1 MPETATHDETTAAE
15 LQQFRRSAMLFSGG
29 MPLIEKYDGQ
39 WIAVCGGEVKATAS
53 SYDGIF
59 ERMEELAIDAR
70 YALVRHIQRNQR
82 TLII

>member
-1 MPETATHDETTAAE
+1 MPETTAEDEKTAAE

-29 MPLIEKYDGQ
+29 MPLIEKFDGQ
-39 WIAVCGGEVKATAS
+39 WIAACGGEVRATAD

-59 ERMEELAIDAR
+59 ERMKELGIDAR
-70 YALVRHIQRNQR
+70 YALVRHIQQNQR